1 MAMHKSDWDY
11 QGLVAECYDLWF
23 GEEPFWDQAFF
34 EERLRRNGGVALE
47 VGCGTGRLLLPF
59 LRDGLQV
66 EGVDASAEML
76 ALCRQK
82 AAALDVAPVLYQ
94 QHMQEINLP
103 QRYHTIF
110 VPACSFQILA
120 TRQEAFATLRHLR
133 QHLAPGGEL
142 LLTLE
147 VPWNDFGMDRQW
159 RLRRSGTRPTDGD
172 TVLIHEA
179 TVSDRREQ
187 LQDIW
192 LRYEVFKDGQLVQT
206 LFRQHQL
213 RWYHQHEFVLMLEA
227 VGFQAITVQSGYGV
241 GDSADPEADMIFS
254 AKL

>member
-1 MAMHKSDWDY
+1 MAMHKADWDY
-11 QGLVAECYDLWF
+11 RGLVVECYDLRF

-34 EERLRRNGGVALE
+34 EARLRRNGGIALE

-59 LRDGLQV
+59 WRDGLQV

-82 AAALDVAPVLYQ
+82 AAAMNVTPVHYQ
-94 QHMQEINLP
+94 QHMQDLELP

-110 VPACSFQILA
+110 IPACSFQILA
-120 TRQEAFATLRHLR
+120 TREEAFATLRHLR

-147 VPWNDFGMDRQW
+147 VPWSDFGLDRQW
-159 RLRRSGTRPTDGD
+159 RLRRSGMRPADGA

-179 TVSDRREQ
+179 KVSNRLEQ

-192 LRYEVFKDGQLVQT
+192 LRYEVWQDGQLVQT
-206 LFRQHQL
+206 LCRQHQL
-213 RWYHQHEFVLMLEA
+213 RWYHQHEFALMLEA

-241 GDSADPEADMIFS
+241 DSSADPAAEMVFS
-254 AKL
+254 ARL